1 MFQAIRML
9 HARTLQEC
17 PKALI
22 ADRRVFSFLKHDN
35 IGFVLSKYLFDGE
48 ILSGPPQ
55 AFTFQDM
62 IFMVRLLVPLSLHYR
77 PSDSVYLLW
86 FAILIAMCFPLLLP
100 S

>member
-1 MFQAIRML
+1 ML

-62 IFMVRLLVPLSLHYR
+62 IFMVRLLVPLSLYITGHQ
-77 PSDSVYLLW
+77 
-86 FAILIAMCFPLLLP
+86 ILFICFGLQF
-100 S
+100 